1 MGTRSA
7 IGIKHGDVVK
17 AVYCH
22 YDGYPEYMGRVLTLY
37 YQDSIRVNKLVSM
50 GDMSS
55 IGAAIGNKHAF
66 NDRSN
71 YLDNGIAEQCTF
83 YARDRGEENVEF
95 RTFQSEQD
103 FLNNFN
109 AGEEFHYLFKDGA
122 WYYSENGNEFEELTP
137 NLVISLLEKQPA

>member
-1 MGTRSA
+1 
-7 IGIKHGDVVK
+7 
-17 AVYCH
+17 
-22 YDGYPEYMGRVLTLY
+22 MGRVLTLY
-37 YQDSIRVNKLVSM
+37 YQDSIKVNKLISM

-55 IGAAIGNKHAF
+55 IGAAIGSKHAF

-83 YARDRGEENVEF
+83 YARDRGEDDVDF

-103 FLNNFN
+103 FLDNFN

-137 NLVISLLEKQPA
+137 NLIIALLEKQPA

>member
-17 AVYCH
+17 AIYCH

-37 YQDSIRVNKLVSM
+37 YQDSIKVNKLISM

-83 YARDRGEENVEF
+83 YERDRGEENVSF

-103 FLNNFN
+103 FLDNFN

-137 NLVISLLEKQPA
+137 NLVMTLLEKQPA

>member
-7 IGIKHGDVVK
+7 IGVKHGDVVK

-37 YQDSIRVNKLVSM
+37 YQDSIKVNKLISM

-55 IGAAIGNKHAF
+55 IGAAIGSKHAF

-71 YLDNGIAEQCTF
+71 YLDNGVAEQCTF
-83 YARDRGEENVEF
+83 YARDRGEEDVDF

-103 FLNNFN
+103 FLDNFN

-137 NLVISLLEKQPA
+137 NLVMTLLEKQPA

>member
-17 AVYCH
+17 AIYCH
-22 YDGYPEYMGRVLTLY
+22 YDGYPEYTGRVLALY
-37 YQDSIRVNKLVSM
+37 YQDSIKVNKLISM

-55 IGAAIGNKHAF
+55 IGAAIGSKHAF

-71 YLDNGIAEQCTF
+71 YLDNNIAEQCTF
-83 YARDRGEENVEF
+83 YARDRGEEDVDF

-103 FLNNFN
+103 FLDNFN

-122 WYYSENGNEFEELTP
+122 W
-137 NLVISLLEKQPA
+137 

>member
-7 IGIKHGDVVK
+7 IGIKHGDVVR

-22 YDGYPEYMGRVLTLY
+22 YDGYLEYMGRALTLY
-37 YQDSIRVNKLVSM
+37 YQDSIKVNKLISM

-55 IGAAIGNKHAF
+55 IGAAIGSKHAF

-103 FLNNFN
+103 IVYEIE
-109 AGEEFHYLFKDGA
+109 AGEENYYLIKDNRC
-122 WYYSENGNEFEELTP
+122 YYSTGDRIEELTP
-137 NLVISLLEKQPA
+137 DLIVSLLKQPA

>member
-17 AVYCH
+17 AIYCH

-37 YQDSIRVNKLVSM
+37 YQDSIKVNKLISM

-71 YLDNGIAEQCTF
+71 YLDNNIAEQCTF

-103 FLNNFN
+103 FLDNFN
-109 AGEEFHYLFKDGA
+109 AGEEFYYLYDQGTWF
-122 WYYSENGNEFEELTP
+122 YSTGDAFE
-137 NLVISLLEKQPA
+137 SLSPAVVMTSLKQVA

>member
-22 YDGYPEYMGRVLTLY
+22 YDGYLEYMGRVLTMY
-37 YQDSIRVNKLVSM
+37 YQDSIKVNKLISM
-50 GDMSS
+50 GDMSG

-66 NDRSN
+66 NERSN

-95 RTFQSEQD
+95 RTFQRSKSLWTSLRQVK
-103 FLNNFN
+103 NSITCSKTIV
-109 AGEEFHYLFKDGA
+109 GTIQ
-122 WYYSENGNEFEELTP
+122 WVMQFEELTP
-137 NLVISLLEKQPA
+137 DLIVSLLKQPA

>member
-37 YQDSIRVNKLVSM
+37 YQDSIKVNKLISM

-55 IGAAIGNKHAF
+55 IGAAIGSKHAF

-83 YARDRGEENVEF
+83 YARDRGEENVDF
-95 RTFQSEQD
+95 RTFQSEHD
-103 FLNNFN
+103 FLDNFN

-137 NLVISLLEKQPA
+137 NLIMTLLEKQPA

>member
-1 MGTRSA
+1 MGTRSV
-7 IGIKHGDVVK
+7 IGIKHGSVVK

-37 YQDSIRVNKLVSM
+37 YQDSIKVNKLISM

-55 IGAAIGNKHAF
+55 IGAAIGSKHAF

-83 YARDRGEENVEF
+83 YARDRGEDDVDF

-103 FLNNFN
+103 FLDNFN

-137 NLVISLLEKQPA
+137 NLVIALLEKQPA